1 MTLPDKLEFR
11 ISIPEDEGFYGREC
25 NGQECRRYF
34 KVHRDS
40 LKPDMHCPYCGERF
54 ANDELWTPD
63 QLEYAKR
70 KALQEAM
77 PMLEQHVRDVF
88 RDTFRGMKGF
98 TFKPGP
104 PPRPRPA
111 PSPPQE
117 KKVDSELLCPE
128 CATRFQVD
136 GIFGFCPGCRSENL
150 RLYDANLRVI
160 ERELAA
166 SDNPIRGLR
175 HAYGDL
181 VTTFEVFARRE
192 AEKHGLDRGRFQNL
206 THTRR
211 QFREAMG
218 VDVFAELDTDQ
229 IRALKR
235 VFEKRH
241 VHEHN
246 EGVVSERYVRE
257 IPEDADL
264 LGKTAPLSFEELKDG
279 ASILRIVLETLVSH
293 RKGRRG
299 A

>member
-25 NGQECRRYF
+25 NGPGCQRYF
-34 KVHRDS
+34 KVHRES
-40 LKPDMHCPYCGERF
+40 LVSEMHCPYCGEQF

-77 PMLEQHVRDVF
+77 PMLEQHVQDLLRDA
-88 RDTFRGMKGF
+88 FRGSKGF

-104 PPRPRPA
+104 RPRPRPA
-111 PSPPQE
+111 PPPPME

-128 CATRFQVD
+128 CETRFQVD
-136 GIFGFCPGCRSENL
+136 GIFGYCPGCRAENL

-160 ERELAA
+160 EQELAT
-166 SDNPIRGLR
+166 SENPARALR

-181 VTTFEVFARRE
+181 VATFELFARRE
-192 AEKHGLDRGRFQNL
+192 AEKVGLDRGRFQNL
-206 THTRR
+206 DHTRR
-211 QFREAMG
+211 LFRQAMG
-218 VDVFAELDTDQ
+218 VDVFGSLDATQ
-229 IRALKR
+229 IRVLKR

-257 IPEDADL
+257 IPEDANL
-264 LGKTAPLSFEELKDG
+264 LGKVAPLSLAELKDG
-279 ASILRIVLETLVSH
+279 AAILRTVLETLVSH
-293 RKGRRG
+293 REKRRG